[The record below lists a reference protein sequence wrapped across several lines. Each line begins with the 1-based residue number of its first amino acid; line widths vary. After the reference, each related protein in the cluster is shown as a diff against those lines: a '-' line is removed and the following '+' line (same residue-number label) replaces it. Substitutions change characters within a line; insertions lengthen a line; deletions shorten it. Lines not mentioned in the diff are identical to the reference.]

1 MKQHEFEAQHQ
12 ALWQRIEAALEKPSQ
27 GDNSKLLAEQY
38 LHLCQQ
44 LAIAKE
50 RMYDGALLARLN
62 KLALELYRELY
73 RYRSETRLNFYAF
86 YKRDFPLAIY
96 RHRFYILLAFL
107 VMVLPGLVAGAWTY
121 LDEDAI
127 YSVVDG
133 SQVRQMERMYD
144 PQADKLG
151 RERESETDILMFGFY
166 IKNNI
171 SVAFRCFAGGLL
183 LGIGTLLVLFFNGM
197 FMGSIAG
204 HLTRLDYVDT
214 FYPFVA
220 GHGSFELT
228 AIVFSGAAG
237 LRLGYAILNP
247 GQSSRLD
254 SLRQAGRDVVPML
267 YGIVLM
273 LVIAAFLEAFW
284 SSNGALP
291 IAVKYAVAAV
301 LWGLVLLYSFSGR
314 RHGSR

>member
-12 ALWQRIEAALEKPSQ
+12 ALWQRIEVALEKPAQ
-27 GDNSKLLAEQY
+27 DDNGKFLAEQY

-50 RMYDGALLARLN
+50 RMYDSALLERLN
-62 KLALELYRELY
+62 KLVLDLYRELY

-96 RHRFYILLAFL
+96 RHRYYILLAFL
-107 VMVLPGLVAGAWTY
+107 MMVLPGLVAGIWTY

-127 YSVVDG
+127 YSVLDAP
-133 SQVRQMERMYD
+133 QVRKMERMYD
-144 PQADKLG
+144 PEADKLG
-151 RERESETDILMFGFY
+151 REREAETDILMFGFY

-171 SVAFRCFAGGLL
+171 SVAFRCFASGLL

-237 LRLGYAILNP
+237 LHLGYAILNP
-247 GQSSRLD
+247 GQSSRLE
-254 SLRQAGRDVVPML
+254 SLRQAGRDVIPML

-273 LVIAAFLEAFW
+273 LIIAAFLEAFW
-284 SSNGALP
+284 SSNGSLP
-291 IAVKYAVAAV
+291 ISVKYAVAAV

-314 RHGSR
+314 HYESR